1 MCFYDEK
8 SSLLTMLVDS
18 AYKKPYFCRMNKA
31 IFIIIFMI
39 VGVSITYYMMIPEE
53 KMLPVINPVD
63 LEKEMVDSSILANLT
78 GYGHTIADFSFTNQ
92 NGKTITQ
99 QEVENRVYVAE
110 YFFTTCKSIC
120 PIMNRQMQRVHNA
133 FNAEKDF
140 RILSFTVDPDVDTVE
155 QMKRYSISQGAV
167 GDHWQFLTGA
177 KEDLYSLARKSFF
190 VLKPVEA
197 ENKHPG
203 DVKNDFI
210 HTNNFVLVDRKK
222 RIRGYYD
229 GTSATSVDSLI
240 HDIGRLL
247 KE

>member
-1 MCFYDEK
+1 
-8 SSLLTMLVDS
+8 
-18 AYKKPYFCRMNKA
+18 MNKI
-31 IFIIIFMI
+31 IFIVVFMI

-63 LEKEMVDSSILANLT
+63 LEKEMVDSSILANLS
-78 GYGHTIADFSFTNQ
+78 GYGHKIGDFSFTNQ
-92 NGKTITQ
+92 DGKTITQ
-99 QEVENRVYVAE
+99 QEVENKVYVAE
-110 YFFTTCKSIC
+110 YFFTTCQSIC
-120 PIMNRQMQRVHNA
+120 PIMNKEMERVYKA
-133 FNAEKDF
+133 YKSEDDF

-155 QMKRYSISQGAV
+155 QMKRYAIKHGAV
-167 GDHWQFLTGA
+167 GDHWQFLTGE

-197 ENKHPG
+197 ENLHPG
-203 DVKNDFI
+203 DSKNDFI

-229 GTSATSVDSLI
+229 GTSALSVDSLI